1 MGLLH
6 GDSEGDND
14 SMLMPLSIILAILI
28 ALLRGG
34 TLRHFSA
41 IQIRWIPLVI
51 ATFGFQI
58 LSFAP
63 FVKPFLPAWASIV
76 LYILSMALL
85 TLWAAGNWR
94 IPGMLLM
101 ATGLLMNFAAI
112 ATNGGHMPVS
122 SASVR
127 YSGSISRYQSN
138 PDHIVN
144 NSIMIDDHV
153 RLWPLTDILAVP
165 QAIPFANVYSIG
177 DVLLTLGASIL
188 CYRTIRATPE
198 LAAAEA
204 VATPLAANAPAPT
217 SAPAAETAP
226 SNATLTTAQRPPG
239 TDITAESAA
248 MQANPL
254 DRSCADSTRLP
265 FQSSE

>member
-1 MGLLH
+1 
-6 GDSEGDND
+6 
-14 SMLMPLSIILAILI
+14 MLMPLSIVLAIII

-34 TLRHFSA
+34 SLRHFST

-51 ATFGFQI
+51 ATFGFQF

-63 FVKPFLPAWASIV
+63 FVRPFLPAWASVV

-112 ATNGGHMPVS
+112 TTNGGHMPVS

-127 YSGSISRYQSN
+127 YSGSISRYERN
-138 PDHIVN
+138 ADHIVN
-144 NSIMIDDHV
+144 NSIMIDDNV
-153 RLWPLTDILAVP
+153 RLWLLTDIFAVP

-177 DVLLTLGASIL
+177 DILLTLGASIL
-188 CYRTIRATPE
+188 CYRTIRAAPQ
-198 LAAAEA
+198 LAADETSGTHMAMDTPA
-204 VATPLAANAPAPT
+204 STSTPVGQAAPPNPTATIM
-217 SAPAAETAP
+217 
-226 SNATLTTAQRPPG
+226 QRPSG
-239 TDITAESAA
+239 ADIPAESAA
-248 MQANPL
+248 LQAHPL
-254 DRSCADSTRLP
+254 DRSRADSTQLP

>member
-1 MGLLH
+1 
-6 GDSEGDND
+6 
-14 SMLMPLSIILAILI
+14 MPLSITLAILV

-34 TLRHFSA
+34 SLRHFSA
-41 IQIRWIPLVI
+41 LHIRWIPLVI
-51 ATFGFQI
+51 ATCGFQF

-63 FVKPFLPAWASIV
+63 FVKPFLPAWASIA

-85 TLWAAGNWR
+85 TLWVAGNWR

-112 ATNGGHMPVS
+112 TANGGHMPVS

-127 YSGSISRYQSN
+127 YSGSISRYERN
-138 PDHIVN
+138 ADHIVN
-144 NSIMIDDHV
+144 NSIMIDEQV
-153 RLWPLTDILAVP
+153 RLWLLTDIFAVP

-177 DVLLTLGASIL
+177 DVLLTLGASLL
-188 CYRTIRATPE
+188 CYRTIRATPQ
-198 LAAAEA
+198 LTADGTVVTPVA
-204 VATPLAANAPAPT
+204 VDAPA
-217 SAPAAETAP
+217 SAPAAQTPP
-226 SNATLTTAQRPPG
+226 SAQQPPG
-239 TDITAESAA
+239 LDLTAEAA
-248 MQANPL
+248 ATQPNPL

>member
-1 MGLLH
+1 
-6 GDSEGDND
+6 
-14 SMLMPLSIILAILI
+14 MLMPLSIILAILI

-34 TLRHFSA
+34 SLRHFSA
-41 IQIRWIPLVI
+41 LQIRWIPLVI
-51 ATFGFQI
+51 ATFGFQY

-63 FVKPFLPAWASIV
+63 LVKPFLPAWASIV

-85 TLWAAGNWR
+85 TLWVAGNWR

-112 ATNGGHMPVS
+112 TANGGHMPVS

-153 RLWPLTDILAVP
+153 RLWLLTDIFAVP

-188 CYRTIRATPE
+188 CYRTIRATPR
-198 LAAAEA
+198 LTGAGT
-204 VATPLAANAPAPT
+204 VATPVAADASAGAPDTQAAP
-217 SAPAAETAP
+217 P
-226 SNATLTTAQRPPG
+226 NATPTIAQRPSER
-239 TDITAESAA
+239 DITAESAA
-248 MQANPL
+248 QPNPL
-254 DRSCADSTRLP
+254 NHSCADSTRLP